1 MGAVVGASRAAVG
14 GGGRALSLRT
24 FLRPRAALP
33 PWAPR
38 PPSPPG
44 TRPYRGERAVARA
57 AGAAAGER
65 KRVELED
72 GRELAVGVRLGTPAD
87 VDVLVD
93 FNCRLAE
100 ESENIVL
107 DRDVVTRG
115 VANCISQDV
124 GRYFLLESGE
134 DGDVLGSL
142 MITYEWSDW
151 RVRAWSGRVV
161 L

>member
-1 MGAVVGASRAAVG
+1 M
-14 GGGRALSLRT
+14 
-24 FLRPRAALP
+24 
-33 PWAPR
+33 
-38 PPSPPG
+38 
-44 TRPYRGERAVARA
+44 ARA